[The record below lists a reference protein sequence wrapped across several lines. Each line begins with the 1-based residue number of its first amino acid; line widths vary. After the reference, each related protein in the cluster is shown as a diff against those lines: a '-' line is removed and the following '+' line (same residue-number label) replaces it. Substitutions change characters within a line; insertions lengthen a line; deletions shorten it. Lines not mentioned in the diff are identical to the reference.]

1 MDTILLYL
9 VLLVMVIVAGEV
21 LYLSFARIAGFH

>member
-1 MDTILLYL
+1 MDTFLMCL
-9 VLLVMVIVAGEV
+9 VLLAMVIVAGEV